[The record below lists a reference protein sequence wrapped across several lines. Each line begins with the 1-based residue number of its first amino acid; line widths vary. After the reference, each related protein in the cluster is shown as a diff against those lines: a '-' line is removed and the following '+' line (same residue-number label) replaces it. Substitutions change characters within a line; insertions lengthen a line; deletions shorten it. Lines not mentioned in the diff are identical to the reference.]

1 MQDFCREKKCAV
13 NLRQSRVSLKMD
25 ELCPRKECQRL
36 IYNKIGINFYKVD
49 RLSNNHLLEN
59 LTTV

>member
-1 MQDFCREKKCAV
+1 MCSEFMSK
-13 NLRQSRVSLKMD
+13 QSFVKNGRVVL
-25 ELCPRKECQRL
+25 RKECQRL

>member
-13 NLRQSRVSLKMD
+13 NLYQSRVSLKMD

-36 IYNKIGINFYKVD
+36 IYNKIEINFYKVD
-49 RLSNNHLLEN
+49 RLSNHLLEN